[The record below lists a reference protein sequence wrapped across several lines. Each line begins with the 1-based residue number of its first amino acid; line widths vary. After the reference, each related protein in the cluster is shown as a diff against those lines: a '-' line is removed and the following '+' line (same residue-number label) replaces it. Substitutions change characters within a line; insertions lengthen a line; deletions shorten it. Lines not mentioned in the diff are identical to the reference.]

1 MHEVSPALHT
11 AEIVHWIALVVMAIV
26 YTLKIRWLLSF
37 NLAKDRSTPGNL
49 TQSDKK
55 RGARYSFFNVA
66 MPWSME
72 STRKPKGFVFYLSFV
87 IFHLGVVAGITLAFV
102 STIAPDFL
110 RIPAMGN
117 AILAFLVG
125 AFLVSAYRIA
135 RRIMR
140 PLMRLIS
147 TPDDYFSL
155 VMLTVWFGLGVCTQ
169 AYLMGIWGM
178 TSETLLVAY
187 LYLTSFFLLY
197 VPFSKISHYLYYPF
211 TRTYI
216 GRALGQRGS
225 YPVARS

>member
-11 AEIVHWIALVVMAIV
+11 AEVVHWIALVVMAIV
-26 YTLKIRWLLSF
+26 YTLRIRWLLSF
-37 NLAKDRSTPGNL
+37 NLGKDKSAPGNPG
-49 TQSDKK
+49 QSNKQ
-55 RGARYSFFNVA
+55 RGARYSLFNVA

-72 STRKPKGFVFYLSFV
+72 STRKPKGFIFYLSFV
-87 IFHLGVVAGITLAFV
+87 IFHLGVCAGITLAFV

-110 RIPAMGN
+110 RVP
-117 AILAFLVG
+117 LVG
-125 AFLVSAYRIA
+125 WTLMALIVGALAVSLYRIG
-135 RRIMR
+135 RRLMR

-155 VMLTVWFGLGVCTQ
+155 IMLTVWFAIGAATQ
-169 AYLMGIWGM
+169 AYLMGIWGV
-178 TSETLLVAY
+178 TSDVFQIAY

-225 YPVARS
+225 YPVVRG